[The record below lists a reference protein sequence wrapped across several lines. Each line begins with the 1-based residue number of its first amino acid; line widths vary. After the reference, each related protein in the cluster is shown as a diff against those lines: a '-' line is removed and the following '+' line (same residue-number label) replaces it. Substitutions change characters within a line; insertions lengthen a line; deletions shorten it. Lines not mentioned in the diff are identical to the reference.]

1 MHKSDLG
8 GNMIEVLINQ
18 EKKQYEEHTTYL
30 QIAREYQK
38 YYSDDIILVMVNH
51 KLTEL
56 ETEVKDGAKIEFLT
70 TSTREGMQTYQRSV
84 VFLMLKAFFELVG
97 EEQIR
102 SIKIYFSLSKG
113 LYCESTGSLNITA
126 ELLEQVKEKMHELV
140 KGDLPITKRTI
151 GTKEAME
158 RFHKYKMYDKE
169 MLFYFRRNS
178 QVNIYD
184 IDGFEDYFYGYMAP
198 STGMLHYFELFLYDK
213 GFVLQLPVKERPKEV
228 PAFAPQNRIYEVMK
242 ESYGWSRQLEAESVG
257 ELNQIIA
264 KGKINDLILVQE
276 ALMEKKLAEL
286 AEQIVSQPQKKF
298 VMIAGP
304 SSSGKTTFAHRLSIQ
319 LKAIGMKP
327 HIISVDDYF
336 HNRELS
342 PRDEQGN
349 YDFEALEC
357 IDIQQF
363 NQDMNALLRG
373 EMVSMPTYN
382 FITGV
387 REYKGRVLS
396 MGKNDILIIEGIHCL
411 NDRLTV
417 TLPMEHK
424 FKIYI
429 SALTQL
435 NIDEHNRIPSTDGRL
450 LRRIVRDARTRG
462 TTARE
467 TIARW
472 YSVRRGEERNIFP
485 YQESADAMFNSALV
499 YELAV
504 IKQYAE
510 PLLFYIQEETPE
522 YQEAKRLLKFLDYF
536 LGVNSENIPKNSV
549 LREFIGGSCFKV

>member
-1 MHKSDLG
+1 MVEL
-8 GNMIEVLINQ
+8 LINQ
-18 EKKQYEEHTTYL
+18 EKKQYAEHTTYL
-30 QIAREYQK
+30 EIAKEYQSH
-38 YYSDDIILVMVNH
+38 YSEAIILVTVNH

-56 ETEVKDGAKIEFLT
+56 KSEIKQDAKVEFLT
-70 TSTREGMQTYQRSV
+70 TETREGMQTYHRSV
-84 VFLMLKAFFELVG
+84 IFLMLKAFFDITGKECI
-97 EEQIR
+97 EC
-102 SIKIYFSLSKG
+102 IKIYFSLSKG
-113 LYCESTGSLNITA
+113 VYCEVRGNLNVTPA
-126 ELLEQVKEKMHELV
+126 LLEQVKQKMHELV
-140 KGDLPITKRTI
+140 NADIPITKQTLD
-151 GTKEAME
+151 TKEAAE
-158 RFHKYKMYDKE
+158 RFHQYKMYDKE
-169 MLFYFRRNS
+169 ALFHFRRNS
-178 QVNIYD
+178 RVNIYSM
-184 IDGFEDYFYGYMAP
+184 DGFEDYFYGYMAP
-198 STGMLHYFELFLYDK
+198 STGMLCYFDLFPYDK
-213 GFVLQLPVKERPKEV
+213 GFVLQLPVREKPKEV
-228 PAFAPQNRIYEVMK
+228 PAFVPQNRIYEVMK

-264 KGKINDLILVQE
+264 KGKMNDLILVQE

-286 AEQIVSQPQKKF
+286 AERITSQSEKKF

-336 HNRELS
+336 NNRELS
-342 PRDEQGN
+342 PKDEKGN
-349 YDFEALEC
+349 YDFEAIEC
-357 IDIQQF
+357 IDIELF
-363 NQDMNALLRG
+363 NHDMNALLHG
-373 EMVSMPTYN
+373 ETVSMPTYN
-382 FITGV
+382 FIAGK
-387 REYKGRVLS
+387 REYKGRILS
-396 MGKNDILIIEGIHCL
+396 MGENDILIIEGIHCL
-411 NDRLTV
+411 NDRLTL

-450 LRRIVRDARTRG
+450 LRRIARDARTRG
-462 TTARE
+462 TSAKE

-504 IKQYAE
+504 IKQYVE
-510 PLLFYIQEETPE
+510 PLLFHIQEGEAE

-536 LGVNSENIPKNSV
+536 LGVSSEDIPKNSI

>member
-1 MHKSDLG
+1 MVELF
-8 GNMIEVLINQ
+8 INQ
-18 EKKQYEEHTTYL
+18 EKKQYAEHTTYL
-30 QIAREYQK
+30 EIAKEYQSH
-38 YYSDDIILVMVNH
+38 YSEAIILVTVNH

-56 ETEVKDGAKIEFLT
+56 KSEIKQDAKVEFLT
-70 TSTREGMQTYQRSV
+70 TETREGMQTYHRSV
-84 VFLMLKAFFELVG
+84 IFLMLKAFFDITGKECI
-97 EEQIR
+97 EC
-102 SIKIYFSLSKG
+102 IKIYFSLSKG
-113 LYCESTGSLNITA
+113 VYCEVRGNLNITPA
-126 ELLEQVKEKMHELV
+126 LLEQVKQKMHELV
-140 KGDLPITKRTI
+140 NADIPIIKQTLD
-151 GTKEAME
+151 TKEAAE
-158 RFHKYKMYDKE
+158 RFHQYKMYDKE
-169 MLFYFRRNS
+169 ALFHFRRNS
-178 QVNIYD
+178 RVNIYSM
-184 IDGFEDYFYGYMAP
+184 DGFEDYFYGYMAP
-198 STGMLHYFELFLYDK
+198 STGMLCYFDLFPYDK
-213 GFVLQLPVKERPKEV
+213 GFVLQLPVREKPKEV
-228 PAFAPQNRIYEVMK
+228 PAFVPQNRIYEVMK

-264 KGKINDLILVQE
+264 KGKMNDLILVQE

-286 AEQIVSQPQKKF
+286 AERITSQSEKKF

-336 HNRELS
+336 NNRELS
-342 PRDEQGN
+342 PKDEKGN
-349 YDFEALEC
+349 YDFEAIEC
-357 IDIQQF
+357 IDIELF
-363 NQDMNALLRG
+363 NHDMNALLHG
-373 EMVSMPTYN
+373 ETVSMPTYN
-382 FITGV
+382 FIAGK
-387 REYKGRVLS
+387 REYKGRILS
-396 MGKNDILIIEGIHCL
+396 MGENDILIIEGIHCL
-411 NDRLTV
+411 NDRLTL

-450 LRRIVRDARTRG
+450 LRRIARDARTRG
-462 TTARE
+462 TSAKE

-504 IKQYAE
+504 IKQYVE
-510 PLLFYIQEETPE
+510 PLLFHIQEGEAE

-536 LGVNSENIPKNSV
+536 LGVSSEDIPKNSI

>member
-1 MHKSDLG
+1 
-8 GNMIEVLINQ
+8 
-18 EKKQYEEHTTYL
+18 
-30 QIAREYQK
+30 
-38 YYSDDIILVMVNH
+38 
-51 KLTEL
+51 
-56 ETEVKDGAKIEFLT
+56 
-70 TSTREGMQTYQRSV
+70 
-84 VFLMLKAFFELVG
+84 
-97 EEQIR
+97 
-102 SIKIYFSLSKG
+102 
-113 LYCESTGSLNITA
+113 
-126 ELLEQVKEKMHELV
+126 
-140 KGDLPITKRTI
+140 
-151 GTKEAME
+151 
-158 RFHKYKMYDKE
+158 
-169 MLFYFRRNS
+169 
-178 QVNIYD
+178 
-184 IDGFEDYFYGYMAP
+184 
-198 STGMLHYFELFLYDK
+198 
-213 GFVLQLPVKERPKEV
+213 
-228 PAFAPQNRIYEVMK
+228 
-242 ESYGWSRQLEAESVG
+242 
-257 ELNQIIA
+257 
-264 KGKINDLILVQE
+264 
-276 ALMEKKLAEL
+276 
-286 AEQIVSQPQKKF
+286 
-298 VMIAGP
+298 
-304 SSSGKTTFAHRLSIQ
+304 
-319 LKAIGMKP
+319 
-327 HIISVDDYF
+327 
-336 HNRELS
+336 
-342 PRDEQGN
+342 
-349 YDFEALEC
+349 
-357 IDIQQF
+357 
-363 NQDMNALLRG
+363 
-373 EMVSMPTYN
+373 MVSMPTYN

-411 NDRLTV
+411 NDRLTL

>member
-1 MHKSDLG
+1 MV
-8 GNMIEVLINQ
+8 EVLINQ
-18 EKKQYEEHTTYL
+18 EARQYEEHTTYL

-38 YYSDDIILVMVNH
+38 YYSDDIILAMVNY

-56 ETEVKDGAKIEFLT
+56 KAEIKDGAKIEFLT
-70 TSTREGMQTYQRSV
+70 TNTREGMQSYQRSV

-97 EEQIR
+97 EENIR
-102 SIKIYFSLSKG
+102 CIKIYFSLSKG
-113 LYCESTGSLNITA
+113 LYCESRGSLDITQ
-126 ELLEQVKEKMHELV
+126 ELLEQVKQKMHELV
-140 KGDLPITKRTI
+140 KLDLPITKSTLD
-151 GTKEAME
+151 TKEAME

-178 QVNIYD
+178 RVNIYD

-198 STGMLHYFELFLYDK
+198 STGMLHYFDLFLYDK
-213 GFVLQLPVKERPKEV
+213 GFVLQLPMRERPKEIPV
-228 PAFAPQNRIYEVMK
+228 FAPQNRIYEVMK
-242 ESYGWSRQLEAESVG
+242 ESYGWSRQMEVESVG
-257 ELNQIIA
+257 ELNQTIA
-264 KGKINDLILVQE
+264 SGKMNDLILVQE
-276 ALMEKKLAEL
+276 ALMEKKLGEL

-349 YDFEALEC
+349 YDFEAIEC
-357 IDIQQF
+357 IDIQKF
-363 NQDMNALLRG
+363 NNDMNALLRG

-396 MGKNDILIIEGIHCL
+396 MGKSDILIIEGIHCL
-411 NDRLTV
+411 NDRLTL

-462 TTARE
+462 TSAKE

-510 PLLFYIQEETPE
+510 PLLFHIQEEEPE

-549 LREFIGGSCFKV
+549 LREFIGESCFKV

>member
-1 MHKSDLG
+1 MV
-8 GNMIEVLINQ
+8 EVLINR
-18 EKKQYEEHTTYL
+18 EARQYEEHTTYW

-38 YYSDDIILVMVNH
+38 YYSDDIILAMVNY

-56 ETEVKDGAKIEFLT
+56 KAEIKDGAKIEFLT
-70 TSTREGMQTYQRSV
+70 TNTREGMQSYQRSV

-97 EEQIR
+97 EEKIR
-102 SIKIYFSLSKG
+102 CIKIYFSLSRG
-113 LYCESTGSLNITA
+113 LYCESRGNLDITQ
-126 ELLEQVKEKMHELV
+126 ELLEQVKKKMHELV
-140 KGDLPITKRTI
+140 KMDLPITKSTLD
-151 GTKEAME
+151 TKEAME

-178 QVNIYD
+178 RVNIYD

-198 STGMLHYFELFLYDK
+198 STGMLHYFDLFLYDK
-213 GFVLQLPVKERPKEV
+213 GFVLQLPMRERPKEIPV
-228 PAFAPQNRIYEVMK
+228 FAPQNRIYEVMK
-242 ESYGWSRQLEAESVG
+242 ESYGWSRQMEVESVG
-257 ELNQIIA
+257 ELNQTIA
-264 KGKINDLILVQE
+264 SGKMNDLILVQE
-276 ALMEKKLAEL
+276 ALMEKKLGEL

-349 YDFEALEC
+349 YDFEAIEC
-357 IDIQQF
+357 IDIQKF
-363 NQDMNALLRG
+363 NNDMNALLRG

-396 MGKNDILIIEGIHCL
+396 MGKSDILIIEGIHCL
-411 NDRLTV
+411 NDRLTL

-462 TTARE
+462 TSAKE

-510 PLLFYIQEETPE
+510 PLLFHIQEEEPE

-549 LREFIGGSCFKV
+549 LREFIGESCFKV

>member
-1 MHKSDLG
+1 MVEL
-8 GNMIEVLINQ
+8 LINQ
-18 EKKQYEEHTTYL
+18 EKKQYAEHTTYL
-30 QIAREYQK
+30 EIAKEYQSH
-38 YYSDDIILVMVNH
+38 YSEAIILVTVNH

-56 ETEVKDGAKIEFLT
+56 KSKIKQDAKVEFLT
-70 TSTREGMQTYQRSV
+70 TETREGMQTYHRSV
-84 VFLMLKAFFELVG
+84 IFLMLKAFFDITGKECI
-97 EEQIR
+97 EC
-102 SIKIYFSLSKG
+102 IKIYFSLSKG
-113 LYCESTGSLNITA
+113 VYCEVRGNLNVTPA
-126 ELLEQVKEKMHELV
+126 LLEQVKQKMHELV
-140 KGDLPITKRTI
+140 NADIPITKQTLD
-151 GTKEAME
+151 TKEAAE
-158 RFHKYKMYDKE
+158 RFHQYKMYDKE
-169 MLFYFRRNS
+169 ALFHFRRNS
-178 QVNIYD
+178 RVNIYSM
-184 IDGFEDYFYGYMAP
+184 DGFEDYFYGYMAP
-198 STGMLHYFELFLYDK
+198 STGMLCYFDLFPYDK
-213 GFVLQLPVKERPKEV
+213 GFVLQLPVREKPKEV
-228 PAFAPQNRIYEVMK
+228 PAFVPQNRIYEVMK

-264 KGKINDLILVQE
+264 KGKMNDLILVQE

-286 AEQIVSQPQKKF
+286 AERITSQSEKKF

-336 HNRELS
+336 NNRELS
-342 PRDEQGN
+342 PKDEKGN
-349 YDFEALEC
+349 YDFEAIEC
-357 IDIQQF
+357 IDIELF
-363 NQDMNALLRG
+363 NHDMNALLHG
-373 EMVSMPTYN
+373 ETVSMPTYN
-382 FITGV
+382 FIAGK
-387 REYKGRVLS
+387 REYKGRILS
-396 MGKNDILIIEGIHCL
+396 MGENDILIIEGIHCL
-411 NDRLTV
+411 NDRLTL

-450 LRRIVRDARTRG
+450 LRRIARDARTRG
-462 TTARE
+462 TSAKE

-504 IKQYAE
+504 IKQYVE
-510 PLLFYIQEETPE
+510 PLLFHIQEGEAE

-536 LGVNSENIPKNSV
+536 LGVSSEDIPKNSI

>member
-1 MHKSDLG
+1 MV
-8 GNMIEVLINQ
+8 EVLINQ
-18 EKKQYEEHTTYL
+18 EKKQYGEYTTYL
-30 QIAREYQK
+30 QVAREYQK
-38 YYSDDIILVMVNH
+38 YYSDDIILVMADH

-56 ETEVKDGAKIEFLT
+56 KTEVKDGAKVEFLT
-70 TSTREGMQTYQRSV
+70 TATREGMQTYQRSV

-113 LYCESTGSLNITA
+113 LYCESTGDLTITA
-126 ELLEQVKEKMHELV
+126 ELLEQVKRKMYELV
-140 KGDLPITKRTI
+140 EMDLPITKRII
-151 GTKEAME
+151 GTKEAAE

-198 STGMLHYFELFLYDK
+198 STGMLRYFGLFLYDK

-257 ELNQIIA
+257 ELNRMIA

-363 NQDMNALLRG
+363 NQDMNALLQG
-373 EMVSMPTYN
+373 KMVSMPTYN

-411 NDRLTV
+411 NDRLTL